1 MGPAP
6 GPESSAPCLQI
17 HGQEGARSMSPGQ
30 EHRLLRSRAL
40 RGPSRHPQ
48 PPGLASSLAQVLV
61 PTRPPPASG
70 PPAAVLANPTELA
83 YLGRAQAGF
92 LGCWAPVCTGRS
104 RRPLICGCGPPPAA
118 CWATRR
124 PEAAGPAQPAHRP
137 LARSLAATGTH
148 APCSHTEKPA
158 PGPHTGCRRDEQG
171 AQCRLKERVVT
182 GTGGSPSPRAS
193 PAWSAPGQRSS
204 WAGRT
209 EGIPRG
215 GWRELDRRASV
226 RPQCQ
231 GRGCLGLIFH
241 QDGRCPVP
249 PGQGPLTPKGPS
261 AEAAREGRGRG
272 RGGTVSGRGG
282 GGPGLQGL
290 PHWLSQGRV

>member
-124 PEAAGPAQPAHRP
+124 PEAAGPARPAHRP

-171 AQCRLKERVVT
+171 AQCVSSQAQEEAQALGPALPGARQAGAAAEP
-182 GTGGSPSPRAS
+182 GGQRAS
-193 PAWSAPGQRSS
+193 PAEAGGSWTDGPRS
-204 WAGRT
+204 
-209 EGIPRG
+209 
-215 GWRELDRRASV
+215 
-226 RPQCQ
+226 
-231 GRGCLGLIFH
+231 
-241 QDGRCPVP
+241 
-249 PGQGPLTPKGPS
+249 GPS
-261 AEAAREGRGRG
+261 ARV
-272 RGGTVSGRGG
+272 GGASGSSFTRTGDALF
-282 GGPGLQGL
+282 PRDRD
-290 PHWLSQGRV
+290 P